1 MLVFSIM
8 MVTLLSF
15 TMFGVPIALSMG
27 ASSFVVLGFLRGF
40 SDIPWDMLAQRLLYG
55 VNNFMLLAIPFFL
68 LAGRLANELK
78 VTDRIFA
85 FAKALVGHLRGG
97 VGHVC
102 VVASMIF
109 AGMSGSG
116 VAEAGGLGL
125 LEIKAMTDDGYDKD
139 FATALAG
146 AAATIGPIIPPSI
159 PLVLYG
165 AVANASVA
173 ALLIGG
179 VFPGVIMGLMLMFY
193 LAMWARRHDVG
204 RSARATFRQLL
215 RGLRHAVF
223 PLLTPVILVGGIL
236 TGVFTPTEAAAVCV
250 VYLLFLGTIYR
261 TISARVLLRVLRET
275 MVDTSNL
282 LLIIAA
288 SSVYSWI
295 IARYQLTLSLTE
307 AVQDSISSPT
317 LFLILANILF
327 LIVGCFIDTTPAIFI
342 FTPVILPLVE
352 HFGIDV
358 VHFGV
363 MMVLNLV
370 IGLITPLSATS
381 FMS

>member
-215 RGLRHAVF
+215 RGLGMPPFH
-223 PLLTPVILVGGIL
+223 
-236 TGVFTPTEAAAVCV
+236 
-250 VYLLFLGTIYR
+250 
-261 TISARVLLRVLRET
+261 S
-275 MVDTSNL
+275 
-282 LLIIAA
+282 
-288 SSVYSWI
+288 
-295 IARYQLTLSLTE
+295 
-307 AVQDSISSPT
+307 
-317 LFLILANILF
+317 
-327 LIVGCFIDTTPAIFI
+327 
-342 FTPVILPLVE
+342 
-352 HFGIDV
+352 
-358 VHFGV
+358 
-363 MMVLNLV
+363 
-370 IGLITPLSATS
+370 
-381 FMS
+381 